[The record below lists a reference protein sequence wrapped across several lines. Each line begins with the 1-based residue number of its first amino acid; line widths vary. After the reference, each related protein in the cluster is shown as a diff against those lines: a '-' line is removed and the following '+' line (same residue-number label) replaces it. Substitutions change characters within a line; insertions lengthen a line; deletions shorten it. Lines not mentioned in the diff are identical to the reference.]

1 MKRFF
6 QAAVA
11 AGVVM
16 AFALPAVSDE
26 QNTYPRLSGS
36 VSIELQNDYAFA
48 SDTESEEFNSL
59 SATIEPSFTLGLS
72 KQFSINTGLVFEP
85 VQSPP
90 VAGDNRFFDDQGLY
104 IETLTLDFTDGPVH
118 LSGGKMGVNFGKA
131 WDITPGIYG
140 TDLAEEYELAENI
153 GLKAA
158 FSHDFGHAGTHTL
171 TTQTF
176 FADTSIFAES
186 AFARRKKTRQHDGGP
201 GNTGDFSSYALA
213 LDGHDFQVLPGL
225 DYHLAFVH
233 RGNDTTGAE
242 DEQRYAAGAS
252 YQIDLSKEIIM
263 TPMAEYAVIQDA
275 GGTKDQEN
283 AYFTAALGG
292 SYKQWNAA
300 VSTTLK
306 EAEAPSGTTT
316 DTEQYQ
322 ISAGYAFENGFALD
336 VAYKRT
342 RNAGIDTDTVGTLLS
357 YAVSF

>member
-1 MKRFF
+1 MIGTT
-6 QAAVA
+6 ASSL
-11 AGVVM
+11 
-16 AFALPAVSDE
+16 AFAEDKAS
-26 QNTYPRLSGS
+26 YPTLSGN
-36 VSIELQNDYAFA
+36 VAFEVQNDYAFA
-48 SDTESEEFNSL
+48 SDTESQEFNSL
-59 SATIEPSFTLGLS
+59 STTIEPSFTLGLS

-85 VQSPP
+85 VKSPP
-90 VAGDNRFFDDQGLY
+90 VTGDNRLFDDQGLY
-104 IETLTLDFTDGPVH
+104 VETLTLDFSEGPIH
-118 LSGGKMGVNFGKA
+118 LSGGKMDVNFGRA
-131 WDITPGIYG
+131 WDITPGVYG

-158 FSHDFGHAGTHTL
+158 FSHDFGQAGTHTL

-176 FADTSIFAES
+176 FADTSILAES
-186 AFARRKKTRQHDGGP
+186 AFARRKKTRQGDGGP

-213 LDGHDFQVLPGL
+213 LDGNNFETLPGL

-242 DEQRYAAGAS
+242 DEQSYAAGAS
-252 YQIDLSKEIIM
+252 YQIDLSETIAV
-263 TPMAEYAVIQDA
+263 TPMVEYAVIQDS

-283 AYFTAALGG
+283 AYFTAALSG

-306 EAEAPSGTTT
+306 EAEAPSEATT

-322 ISAGYAFENGFALD
+322 ISAGYAFENGLALD
-336 VAYKRT
+336 IAYKRA
-342 RNAGIDTDTVGTLLS
+342 RSAGVDTDTAGALLS

>member
-1 MKRFF
+1 MIGTT
-6 QAAVA
+6 ASSL
-11 AGVVM
+11 
-16 AFALPAVSDE
+16 AFAEDKAS
-26 QNTYPRLSGS
+26 YPTLSGN
-36 VSIELQNDYAFA
+36 VAFEVQNDYAFA
-48 SDTESEEFNSL
+48 SDTESQEFNSL
-59 SATIEPSFTLGLS
+59 STTIEPSFTLGLS

-85 VQSPP
+85 VKSPP
-90 VAGDNRFFDDQGLY
+90 VTGDNRLFDDQGLY
-104 IETLTLDFTDGPVH
+104 VETLTLDFSEGPIH
-118 LSGGKMGVNFGKA
+118 LSGGKMGVNFGRA
-131 WDITPGIYG
+131 WDITPGVYG

-158 FSHDFGHAGTHTL
+158 FSHDFGQAGTHTL

-176 FADTSIFAES
+176 FADTSILAES
-186 AFARRKKTRQHDGGP
+186 AFARRKKTRQGDGGP

-213 LDGHDFQVLPGL
+213 LDGNDFEALPGL

-242 DEQRYAAGAS
+242 DEQSYAAGAS
-252 YQIDLSKEIIM
+252 YQIDLSETIAV
-263 TPMAEYAVIQDA
+263 TPMVEYAVIQDS

-283 AYFTAALGG
+283 AYFTAALSG

-306 EAEAPSGTTT
+306 EAEAPSEATT

-322 ISAGYAFENGFALD
+322 ISAGYAFENGLALD
-336 VAYKRT
+336 IAYKRA
-342 RNAGIDTDTVGTLLS
+342 RSAGVDTDTAGTLLS